1 MSTSSGKSTKKAAA
15 SPTGVIDVRET
26 VKIAAI
32 LTAICLVIALAL
44 AATNMLTKDVIAEAA
59 AAAKAATCYEAIPA
73 EEYVHISECS
83 EYRDNYADLDVYLAL
98 DDGIVTGAAITTSSR
113 GYGSAVEVM
122 TGIDQNGCVSGVSVL
137 EHDETVGLGANA
149 AKSPFLDQFKT
160 GEEEQRPSGFAVSRD
175 GGEIDAVTSA
185 TVTSRAVTRAVNE
198 ALEIFAR
205 IEADGI
211 IGARLHESAASGTD
225 TALSPT
231 DTPAT
236 EGGEDIG

>member
-1 MSTSSGKSTKKAAA
+1 MSASSSKSTKKAAV
-15 SPTGVIDVRET
+15 SPNGAIDVKET
-26 VKIAAI
+26 IKIAAI

-44 AATNMLTKDVIAEAA
+44 AATNMLTEDIIAEAA
-59 AAAKAATCYEAIPA
+59 AEAKAATCYEVIPA
-73 EEYVHISECS
+73 EEYVHISEYHDS
-83 EYRDNYADLDVYLAL
+83 YADLDVYLAL

-113 GYGSAVEVM
+113 GYGGAVEVM

-149 AKSPFLDQFKT
+149 AKPSFLDQFKT

-211 IGARLHESAASGTD
+211 IGARLHESTASGAD
-225 TALSPT
+225 TAVSPT